1 MKHLFSIHRALA
13 TLALAACLP
22 CQAASDYFLK
32 IDGIDGESTDEQ
44 HPAEIEIQS
53 FSWGMS
59 NSGTFSGG
67 TGGGGAGKVSM
78 QDFHFTRRLDK
89 ASPLLMLACATGQ
102 HIPNAILVCRKSGGD
117 GKPVEYYTVTLSDL
131 IVSSVSTGGSSDDG
145 VPTESFSLNF
155 AKIEWKYVPVSA
167 DGGAGE
173 PVRAGFD
180 LRLNEPVR

>member
-1 MKHLFSIHRALA
+1 MKHHFSIRRALA
-13 TLALAACLP
+13 ALALAACLP
-22 CQAASDYFLK
+22 CQAASDFFLK

-44 HPAEIEIQS
+44 HRAEIEIQS

-67 TGGGGAGKVSM
+67 TGGGAGKVSM
-78 QDFHFTRRLDK
+78 QDIHFTRRLDK

-102 HIPNAILVCRKSGGD
+102 HIPSAVLVCRKSGGD
-117 GKPVEYYTVTLSDL
+117 GKPVNYYKITLSDL
-131 IVSSVSTGGSSDDG
+131 IVSGVSTGGSSDDDR
-145 VPTESFSLNF
+145 PMETLSLNF
-155 AKIEWKYVPVSA
+155 AKIEWEYVPVNA
-167 DGGAGE
+167 DGGAGD

>member
-1 MKHLFSIHRALA
+1 MKRLFSIRR
-13 TLALAACLP
+13 TLAALTLAACLP

-44 HPAEIEIQS
+44 HRGEIEIQS

-67 TGGGGAGKVSM
+67 TGGGAGKVSM

-102 HIPNAILVCRKSGGD
+102 HIPSAVLVCRKSGGD
-117 GKPVEYYTVTLSDL
+117 GKPVEYYTITLSDL
-131 IVSSVSTGGSSDDG
+131 IVSGVSTGGSSDDEM
-145 VPTESFSLNF
+145 PTESFSLNF
-155 AKIEWKYVPVSA
+155 AKIEWKYVPASP
-167 DGGAGE
+167 DGVAGD